1 MLQFLIFGSQFIS
14 NDIAINVL
22 SEKLLLQDCG
32 EILVISSFS
41 FAVMCLYHLGKI
53 YVFAETPKEM

>member
-32 EILVISSFS
+32 KILVISSFS
-41 FAVMCLYHLGKI
+41 FAVMYLYHLGKI
-53 YVFAETPKEM
+53 YVFA